1 LIQADLRLYWSEL
14 LNEIFQNT
22 EAIMSIYSDITPT
35 DLRDYMKFRGW
46 LQVTEALADGEFLF
60 NHPDSSR
67 QIYFPVH
74 REVSG
79 FEEALQV
86 ALEKLASLQSIETW
100 LLVKHIEES
109 RDDTVSFRVMRS
121 SMSERSIPLVF
132 AYSMLQGAE
141 NLLLSAAHTV
151 LKPQYYHPRLNRN
164 EAKKFLEASRF
175 RHTEPGSFVL
185 KISCPL
191 NALDEPSGNQL
202 QLIEC
207 EKNAPFVRKAM
218 VILNK
223 SISSVIAAIE
233 ADTLEALVENEKQ
246 STSPSISYN
255 LCNAIASFYS
265 EGLGNSLE
273 IKNQWSL
280 LKPVNDPSLNK
291 PNVIQ
296 QEYFPRF
303 EEIARELK
311 PSVDPVVD
319 TFYATVEELSG
330 EIGTHGER
338 SGEVLL
344 HLLLPQGE
352 QIKVRVNLD
361 ATQYHKADQAHMAAH
376 NAYIKVKGKLLQG
389 KQPQRLTEVS
399 EFELAEK

>member
-1 LIQADLRLYWSEL
+1 MLKVKL
-14 LNEIFQNT
+14 QNT
-22 EAIMSIYSDITPT
+22 KAIMSIYSDITPT

-46 LQVTEALADGEFLF
+46 LQVKEALADGEFLF
-60 NHPDSSR
+60 NHPDSAR

-74 REVSG
+74 REVPG

-86 ALEKLASLQSIETW
+86 ALEKLAALESVEPW
-100 LLVKHIEES
+100 LLGRHIEES
-109 RDDTVSFRVMRS
+109 RDDTVSFRVMKN
-121 SMSERSIPLVF
+121 SMSEGSIPLVF

-151 LKPQYYHPRLNRN
+151 LKPQFFHPRLNRT

-175 RHTEPGSFVL
+175 RHTEPGSFIL

-191 NALDEPSGNQL
+191 YALDVASENQTEL
-202 QLIEC
+202 KGFEN
-207 EKNAPFVRKAM
+207 NAPFVRKTMAL
-218 VILNK
+218 LNK
-223 SISSVIAAIE
+223 SIRSVIAAIE
-233 ADTLEALVENEKQ
+233 ADTLDALVENEKQ
-246 STSPSISYN
+246 SESPSISYN

-280 LKPVNDPSLNK
+280 LKPVNDTSLNK

-303 EEIARELK
+303 EEVARELK
-311 PSVDPVVD
+311 PSDDPVVD
-319 TFYATVEELSG
+319 TFYGTVEELSG
-330 EIGTHGER
+330 EIGSHGER

-361 ATQYHKADQAHMAAH
+361 ATQYQKADKAHMAAH
-376 NAYIKVKGKLLQG
+376 NAYVKVKGKLLQG

-399 EFELAEK
+399 EFELAES

>member
-1 LIQADLRLYWSEL
+1 
-14 LNEIFQNT
+14 
-22 EAIMSIYSDITPT
+22 MSMYSDITPT

-60 NHPDSSR
+60 NHPESSR

-74 REVSG
+74 HEVPG

-86 ALEKLASLQSIETW
+86 AVEKLAALESVEPW
-100 LLVKHIEES
+100 LLGRHIEES
-109 RDDTVSFRVMRS
+109 RDDTVSFRVMKN
-121 SMSERSIPLVF
+121 SMSERSIPLAF

-141 NLLLSAAHTV
+141 NLLLSAAHTI
-151 LKPQYYHPRLNRN
+151 LKPQFFHPRLNRI

-191 NALDEPSGNQL
+191 YALDEPSGNQL
-202 QLIEC
+202 QLIEG
-207 EKNAPFVRKAM
+207 ENNAPFVRKAM
-218 VILNK
+218 ALLNK

-233 ADTLEALVENEKQ
+233 ADTLDALVENEKR
-246 STSPSISYN
+246 SSSPSISYN

-265 EGLGNSLE
+265 EKLGNSLE
-273 IKNQWSL
+273 IKNEWSL
-280 LKPVNDPSLNK
+280 LKPVNDQLLNK
-291 PNVIQ
+291 PNLIQ

-303 EEIARELK
+303 EEVARELK
-311 PSVDPVVD
+311 PSDDPIVD

-330 EIGTHGER
+330 EVGSHGER

-361 ATQYHKADQAHMAAH
+361 ATQYQKADRAHMAAH
-376 NAYIKVKGKLLQG
+376 NAYVKVKGKLLQG

-399 EFELAEK
+399 EFELAES

>member
-1 LIQADLRLYWSEL
+1 
-14 LNEIFQNT
+14 
-22 EAIMSIYSDITPT
+22 
-35 DLRDYMKFRGW
+35 MKFRGW

-60 NHPDSSR
+60 NHPESSR

-74 REVSG
+74 REVPG

-86 ALEKLASLQSIETW
+86 AVEKLAALESVEPW
-100 LLVKHIEES
+100 LLGRHIEES
-109 RDDTVSFRVMRS
+109 RDDMVSFRVMKN
-121 SMSERSIPLVF
+121 SMLERSIPLAF

-141 NLLLSAAHTV
+141 NLLLSAAHTI
-151 LKPQYYHPRLNRN
+151 LKPQFFHPRLNRI

-191 NALDEPSGNQL
+191 YALDEPSGNQL

-207 EKNAPFVRKAM
+207 ENNAPFVRKAM
-218 VILNK
+218 ALLNK

-233 ADTLEALVENEKQ
+233 ADSLETLVEYEKR
-246 STSPSISYN
+246 SASPSISYN
-255 LCNAIASFYS
+255 LCNAVASFYS

-273 IKNQWSL
+273 IINQWSL
-280 LKPVNDPSLNK
+280 LKPVNDPSLK
-291 PNVIQ
+291 KSNVIQ

-303 EEIARELK
+303 EEVARELK
-311 PSVDPVVD
+311 PSDEPIVD

-330 EIGTHGER
+330 EIGSHGER

-344 HLLLPQGE
+344 DLLLPQGE

-361 ATQYHKADQAHMAAH
+361 ATQYQKADKAHMAAH

-399 EFELAEK
+399 EFELAES